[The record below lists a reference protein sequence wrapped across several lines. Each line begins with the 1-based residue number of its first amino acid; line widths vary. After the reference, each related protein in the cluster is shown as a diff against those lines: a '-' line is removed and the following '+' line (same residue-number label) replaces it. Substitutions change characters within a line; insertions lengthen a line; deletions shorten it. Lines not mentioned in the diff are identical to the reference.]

1 MWDFGDGGSSR
12 EQNPIHVYRGPG
24 HYTVS
29 LNVSDGTVFSTKA
42 MVIQIIGP
50 PIAGFDASPLNGT
63 VPLRV
68 AFTDAPAGEPIS
80 WLWDLGDG
88 TTSVEQNPAHTYT
101 SAGNYTI
108 RLTVEGAT
116 GNSTAVKEGYI
127 SVSPAPA
134 TPAPTERT
142 GGSGSGG
149 SVRPA
154 PEWTT
159 APARTGTATPGIIS
173 PDGRTSLIVAGGTRI
188 PDGAEVTIKA
198 PGRGDM
204 PPAPDTH
211 RYTGHACIV
220 EPEGVAFVSPATLAF
235 SLTAGEWAAFYG
247 GEKELAVQHYNRSGG
262 AWETVRTDVHQE
274 SRGIEATVA
283 HPGLYALF
291 VRAPPDDLEKA
302 DVAAAGPDP
311 AYMQL
316 IPGLFAFAAV
326 AVTMLI
332 YLRGTR
338 P

>member
-1 MWDFGDGGSSR
+1 
-12 EQNPIHVYRGPG
+12 
-24 HYTVS
+24 
-29 LNVSDGTVFSTKA
+29 
-42 MVIQIIGP
+42 MVAPSAP
-50 PIAGFDASPLNGT
+50 P
-63 VPLRV
+63 
-68 AFTDAPAGEPIS
+68 
-80 WLWDLGDG
+80 
-88 TTSVEQNPAHTYT
+88 
-101 SAGNYTI
+101 
-108 RLTVEGAT
+108 
-116 GNSTAVKEGYI
+116 
-127 SVSPAPA
+127 
-134 TPAPTERT
+134 
-142 GGSGSGG
+142 
-149 SVRPA
+149 
-154 PEWTT
+154 
-159 APARTGTATPGIIS
+159 RTGTATPGIIS

-220 EPEGVAFVSPATLAF
+220 EPEGVSFISPATLAF
-235 SLTAGEWAAFYG
+235 SLTAGEWATFYG

-262 AWETVRTDVHQE
+262 AWEAIRTDVHQE
-274 SRGIEATVA
+274 SRGIKATVA

-332 YLRGTR
+332 YLRGTK